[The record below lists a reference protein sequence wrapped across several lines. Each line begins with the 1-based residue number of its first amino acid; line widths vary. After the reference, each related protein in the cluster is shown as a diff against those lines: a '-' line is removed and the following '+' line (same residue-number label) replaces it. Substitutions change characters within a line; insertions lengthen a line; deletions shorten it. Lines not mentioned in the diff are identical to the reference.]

1 MKSSSRNDRIFS
13 QTHPSRIVIIYFCL
27 SALWIILSDLVV
39 NNYQLFNGTTLIEI
53 SKGLGFVLATSLLL
67 YFLIGQAVSNLKKV
81 NSELNNSLAHY
92 DSITRHTTDVIWT
105 IDLITRTISFI
116 SPSITQLLGF
126 TPEDVIGRKI
136 DALFKSNSYRTLM
149 DEVSRQMEKYRNN
162 ISGLN
167 YFTFELKQEC
177 ADGSYKDTEVV
188 VNFIKNDEGEVCEI
202 LGITRDI
209 SIKKQYENELIKS
222 KQQYQ
227 DLFDQNPLPMWIFD
241 IDSLK
246 FLHVNKAACVHYGYT
261 YDEFMGMTILDIRP
275 YVDRA
280 EIVAISKTLHNT
292 PQKTSTW
299 NHVKKNGEI
308 ITVEITTYNFQY
320 YEKNARLVLI
330 NDITEKVKALRELEE
345 SQHLL
350 SSVTDTVPVAI
361 YILDIKNNNIVFAN
375 KAIEK
380 LSGYKPDEIINEKS
394 GIFEKMIYPEDIPII
409 KDGYATLIAMNGNEV
424 REREY
429 RMHNK
434 SGNTFWCH
442 NWEIVFKRNE
452 SGLPELVLG
461 AVEDITAIKNA
472 ENIIK
477 QANETLEQR
486 VQERTYELEE
496 TNTELEA
503 FTYTV
508 SHDLRAPLRAIS
520 GFAKILNDDY
530 AKLLDAEGLDLLNEV
545 IHNSVKM
552 SRLIDDLLAFSRIGK
567 KDVVRTNIRIGE
579 LITNTFNEIAKRYSG
594 KTINLNMRHLP
605 DTYADYSMLKQ
616 VVENLISNAIKFST
630 VKDVITITVKSETKG
645 DYNIYSIEDN
655 GVGFNP
661 KFIDKLFKV
670 FQRLHSAE
678 EFEGTG
684 VGLAIVHRII
694 TKHSGSVWAESR
706 PGEGS
711 TFYFSLPNL

>member
-1 MKSSSRNDRIFS
+1 MKSSSKKDRIFS
-13 QTHPSRIVIIYFCL
+13 QPHPSRIMTIYFCV
-27 SALWIILSDLVV
+27 SALWIIISDLVV
-39 NNYQLFNGTTLIEI
+39 NNYQLFYGPTIIEI
-53 SKGLGFVLATSLLL
+53 LKGLGFVLATSLLL
-67 YFLIGQAVSNLKKV
+67 YVLIRQAVSDLKNV

-92 DSITRHTTDVIWT
+92 DSITQHTSDVIWS
-105 IDLITRTISFI
+105 IDLSNKVITYI
-116 SPSITQLLGF
+116 SPSVEQLLGF
-126 TPEDVIGRKI
+126 PPQDIIGKNFNV
-136 DALFKSNSYRTLM
+136 LFQNSAYKAIIEGIFNQLERYKDNTA
-149 DEVSRQMEKYRNN
+149 SQN
-162 ISGLN
+162 
-167 YFTFELKQEC
+167 FCTFELKQKC

-188 VNFIKNDEGEVCEI
+188 VNFIKNGEGEVSEL

-209 SIKKQYENELIKS
+209 SVKKRYEKELIKS

-246 FLHVNKAACVHYGYT
+246 FLHVNKAACTHYGYS
-261 YDEFMGMTILDIRP
+261 YEEFLGMTILDIRP

-299 NHVKKNGEI
+299 NHIKKDGEI

-320 YEKNARLVLI
+320 NGKNARLVLI
-330 NDITEKVKALRELEE
+330 NDITEKIKALRELEE

-361 YILDIKNNNIVFAN
+361 YILDIKDKNIVFAN

-380 LSGYKPDEIINEKS
+380 LSGYTTEEIISEKS

-409 KDGYATLIAMNGNEV
+409 EDGYATLIAMNDNEV

-434 SGNTFWCH
+434 RGNTFWCH

-461 AVEDITAIKNA
+461 AVEDITAIKDA
-472 ENIIK
+472 ESIIK

-496 TNTELEA
+496 TNKELEA

-530 AKLLDAEGLDLLNEV
+530 AVKLDAEGLDLLNEV
-545 IHNSVKM
+545 IQNSVKM

-567 KDVVRTNIRIGE
+567 KDVVKTNIKIDE
-579 LITNTFNEIAKRYSG
+579 LAANTFNEIAKRYSG
-594 KTINLNMRHLP
+594 KTINLNMGPMP
-605 DTYADYSMLKQ
+605 DAFADYSMLKQ
-616 VVENLISNAIKFST
+616 VVENLISNAVKFST
-630 VKDVITITVKSETKG
+630 SRDVITISVKGETKG

-670 FQRLHSAE
+670 FQRLYSAE

-694 TKHSGSVWAESR
+694 IKHSGSVWAESR